1 MVVVDGMYD
10 NFVRKRIRGV
20 DVEQKDE
27 YSDDG

>member
-10 NFVRKRIRGV
+10 SFVREKDKGCGCRT
-20 DVEQKDE
+20 KDE